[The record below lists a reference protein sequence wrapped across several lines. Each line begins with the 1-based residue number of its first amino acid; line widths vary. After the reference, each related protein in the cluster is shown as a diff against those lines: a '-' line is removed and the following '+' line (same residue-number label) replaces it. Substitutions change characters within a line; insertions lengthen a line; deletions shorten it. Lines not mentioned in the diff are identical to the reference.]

1 MSELSK
7 REAARI
13 LGVWEDASEKE
24 IKLAYKKLAIRWHP
38 GSSNSPLFSAINREG
53 DIDFSQTKIQEIQMQ
68 QKNFSL

>member
-38 GSSNSPLFSAINREG
+38 GS
-53 DIDFSQTKIQEIQMQ
+53 
-68 QKNFSL
+68 